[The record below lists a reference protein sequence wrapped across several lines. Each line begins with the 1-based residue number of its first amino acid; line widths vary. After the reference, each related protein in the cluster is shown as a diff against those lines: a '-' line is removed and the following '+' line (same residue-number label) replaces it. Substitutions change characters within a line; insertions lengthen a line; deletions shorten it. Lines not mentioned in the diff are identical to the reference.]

1 MRPGQLTRALSAPP
15 TGSVDEA
22 CRAHLRDRLSSGLA
36 PLVERLPRRQRLVVN
51 LSDLRRARERPGSPS
66 RGQEPFAWKP
76 VFVRRSLGLAV
87 VDACAGAR
95 FRSPAEAVGPVASE
109 AVAEWER
116 TGWRAFHWE
125 PWFAGLDR
133 GARAVVLSEAVTWAT
148 SLWAS
153 FDWAAFNERSRV
165 GGGDDQWVCPDA
177 GALILKG
184 RSELRVPLAAT
195 RPDGTGTDGSAVP
208 VALAS
213 VAGGRPSEVWAAEL
227 AYLALVAA
235 LRSPNRPAP
244 ARVAG
249 LWPDAGIHLVV
260 DIDGEV
266 LASAVD
272 RVVAM
277 VSVMVESRRLLAR
290 PA

>member
-15 TGSVDEA
+15 TCSVDDA

-51 LSDLRRARERPGSPS
+51 LSDLRRARERPDSPS
-66 RGQEPFAWKP
+66 RQQEPFAWKP

-87 VDACAGAR
+87 VDACAVGR

-125 PWFAGLDR
+125 PWFAGLHR
-133 GARAVVLSEAVTWAT
+133 GARALVLSEAVTWAT

-153 FDWAAFNERSRV
+153 FDWAAFNERPRV

-195 RPDGTGTDGSAVP
+195 GPDGAAGP
-208 VALAS
+208 VALAC
-213 VAGGRPSEVWAAEL
+213 VAGGRPSDEWAAEL
-227 AYLALVAA
+227 AYPALVAA
-235 LRSPNRPAP
+235 LRSPTRPVP

-272 RVVAM
+272 RVVAK
-277 VSVMVESRRLLAR
+277 VHVMVEARRLLAQ

>member
-1 MRPGQLTRALSAPP
+1 MRPDQLTRALLAPP
-15 TGSVDEA
+15 AVSVDEA
-22 CRAHLRDRLSSGLA
+22 CRVHLRDRLSGELA
-36 PLVERLPRRQRLVVN
+36 PLVERLPRRQRLVVT
-51 LSDLRRARERPGSPS
+51 LADLRRARVRPDSLSGE
-66 RGQEPFAWKP
+66 QEPFAWKP

-87 VDACAGAR
+87 VDACVGGR

-133 GARAVVLSEAVTWAT
+133 GARALVLSEAVTWAT

-153 FDWAAFNERSRV
+153 FDWAAFEERPRV
-165 GGGDDQWVCPDA
+165 GGSDDQWFCPGA

-184 RSELRVPLAAT
+184 RSELRVPLVTAG
-195 RPDGTGTDGSAVP
+195 PDGAGP

-213 VAGGRPSEVWAAEL
+213 VAGGCPSDGWAAEL
-227 AYLALVAA
+227 AYPALVAA
-235 LRSPNRPAP
+235 LRSPSRPVP
-244 ARVAG
+244 TRVAG
-249 LWPDAGIHLVV
+249 LWPDAGVHLVV

-272 RVVAM
+272 RVEAT
-277 VSVMVESRRLLAR
+277 VSVMVEARRSLAQ